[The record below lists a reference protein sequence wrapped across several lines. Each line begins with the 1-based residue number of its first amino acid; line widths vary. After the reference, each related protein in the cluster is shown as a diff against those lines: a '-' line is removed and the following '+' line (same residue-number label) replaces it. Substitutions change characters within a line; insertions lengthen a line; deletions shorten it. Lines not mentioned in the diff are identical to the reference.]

1 MVIQRNQLLQL
12 NNIFNKI
19 LNNNQIN
26 IYTQYKFL
34 KLKKIYDDELSIYQQ
49 QLNRILQYC
58 DDINGDNKNILKIKP
73 EFLEQC
79 KKDVQTINSIIT
91 QLPDIYFSL
100 DELENLQLTFSELEI
115 LMPFIK
121 E

>member
-1 MVIQRNQLLQL
+1 MIILRNQLLQL
-12 NNIFNKI
+12 NSIFNKI
-19 LNNNQIN
+19 LNNSRIN

-34 KLKKIYDDELSIYQQ
+34 KLKKIYDEELDIYQQ
-49 QLNRILQYC
+49 QLNKILQYC
-58 DDINGDNKNILKIKP
+58 DKTNENDNMLKIKT
-73 EFLEQC
+73 EYVEQC
-79 KKDVQTINSIIT
+79 KDDIQTINSIVT

-100 DELENLQLTFSELEI
+100 DELENLQLTFAELEI